1 MTSNWKTS
9 LVYVAA
15 ALALLTT
22 AGSVWLLRWGQQN
35 ATPQSLEEL
44 VNDFTYLLIGVVMT
58 LIGAFLSLRR
68 GDNAV
73 SWMMLG
79 AGVSLSLVAFL
90 EQYANLSYVVAT
102 GWPARMPAL
111 WLSQWVWMLPY
122 VALILL
128 LLCYPTGRL
137 LSPRWRWV
145 LGLSLLVYASLALW
159 LGFSATLDVGDPA
172 LSQNNLPNP
181 VGFLPAPGE
190 VAFLTFTAAMLAT
203 VAAAVLGLA
212 VRFRRARG
220 IEREQMKWLLFAGA
234 LFIVAM
240 LLDFI
245 AVPYAGIITNLIS
258 LSIPA
263 AIAVAILRYRL
274 FDIDVI
280 IRRTTSYALITGLLA
295 LVYFASIVVL
305 QGVFGRLTNFDSTP
319 AVVLST
325 LLIAAL
331 FLPVR
336 RRVQDAI
343 DRRFNRTRYDAEK
356 TLQAFAAT
364 ARDETDL
371 DALLAE
377 LVRVIEATMQ
387 PEMVSVW
394 LRPAEA
400 TEINDSARDLSAR
413 EREKAFIEQW
423 IAKGPVVGG
432 RTWKRDDLYD
442 R

>member
-1 MTSNWKTS
+1 MTSKWKTVLVWAITALS
-9 LVYVAA
+9 L
-15 ALALLTT
+15 LAT
-22 AGSVWLLRWGQQN
+22 AGSLWLLRWGQQN

-58 LIGAFLSLRR
+58 LIGAFLALRR
-68 GDNAV
+68 DDNAV

-79 AGVSLSLVAFL
+79 AGVSLSLAAFL
-90 EQYANLSYVVAT
+90 EQYANLSYVAAT
-102 GWPARMPAL
+102 DWPARMAAL
-111 WLSQWVWMLPY
+111 WLSQWIWMLPY

-128 LLCYPTGRL
+128 LLFYPTGRL

-145 LGLSLLVYASLALW
+145 LGLSLLVYSSLALW
-159 LGFSATLDVGDPA
+159 GGFSRTLDVGDPA
-172 LSQNNLPNP
+172 LGRGTMPNP
-181 VGFLPAPGE
+181 LGFLPAPGQG
-190 VAFLTFTAAMLAT
+190 ALLIFTAAMFAT
-203 VAAAVLGLA
+203 MAAAVLGLA

-234 LFIVAM
+234 LFITAM
-240 LLDFI
+240 LLDFV
-245 AVPYAGIITNLIS
+245 AVPYAGIITNLLS

-295 LVYFASIVVL
+295 LIYFASIVVL
-305 QGVFGRLTNFDSTP
+305 QRLLAPVTGDSTP
-319 AVVLST
+319 AIVLST

-331 FLPVR
+331 FLPIR
-336 RRVQDAI
+336 RRVQSII

-364 ARDETDL
+364 VRDETNL

-377 LVRVIEATMQ
+377 LVRVIDATMQ
-387 PEMVSVW
+387 PETVSVW
-394 LRPAEA
+394 LRSIEGAR
-400 TEINDSARDLSAR
+400 INDFQKDIDEA
-413 EREKAFIEQW
+413 AF
-423 IAKGPVVGG
+423 
-432 RTWKRDDLYD
+432 
-442 R
+442 